1 MSAYSIYKQST
12 RSGLIVKSF
21 EESVKSLAP
30 FQTVSMDTSSSTL
43 TKVPDGYVM
52 TSHSGHQIFIKE
64 TTKEII

>member
-1 MSAYSIYKQST
+1 MSAHSIYKQST
-12 RSGLIVKSF
+12 RSGLIVTSF

-30 FQTVSMDTSSSTL
+30 FQTVSMDNSTSTL

-64 TTKEII
+64 NTKDTL